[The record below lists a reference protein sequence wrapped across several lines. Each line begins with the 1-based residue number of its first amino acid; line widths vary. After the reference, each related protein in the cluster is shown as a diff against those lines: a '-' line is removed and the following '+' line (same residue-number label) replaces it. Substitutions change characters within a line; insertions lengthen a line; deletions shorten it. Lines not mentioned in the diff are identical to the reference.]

1 MVQSSGLKNVLT
13 RFKRGSA
20 AKTPGN
26 TNKLGS
32 PSKQDAGPSPSKR
45 LFAFSPAKAPTSSR
59 KCIKECEAAAADLI
73 PAAHL
78 SMAVN
83 SPIDAGGD
91 DSNIRVVVRVRPRN
105 DREASMGG
113 AICVQPQDGNSLRL
127 VAPAEPHS
135 FAFDHV
141 ANETSSQKD
150 MFNVAGRPIVDNC
163 LRGFNSCLFAYG
175 QTGSGKTHSMLG
187 GEQMAGDAAVAGD
200 ERRGLIQRIFEQIF
214 AAAETQASTGVQ
226 TKITCSFLEIY
237 NETISD
243 LLSPGA
249 VAGLPLR
256 EDSRRNGGVFVEGLS
271 EESVLNVADV
281 AYLLERGVSNRRI
294 GATLMNERSSRSHS
308 VFTATV
314 ERRTP
319 GVDGAPD
326 TVLRSRLHLVDLAG
340 SERQKTTGAA
350 GDRLKEASG
359 INKSLSTLGLVIMS
373 LVDQQQGRQRH
384 IPYRDS
390 KLTTLLRDSLGGNAK
405 TVMVAC
411 ISPAAINSAETL
423 STLRFA
429 DGAKRIKNK
438 AIVNED
444 AEGDAESLRREV
456 RRLKEELALMGRAAG
471 AHNAHNDDEATDPV
485 TPRRAVPAAGEL
497 PPMTTGGGHGGEGVR
512 RALVGALRREEAA
525 AVQVSTLQEE
535 LEGMRALVA
544 ARDADLQRTQMML
557 KLKESRLSRAAP
569 SSDET
574 ITALNSEIELLKAK
588 LDSHPEVKRFAVEN
602 LHLSHEVTRLQSALD
617 RHELAALGADV
628 ASLRREILGLTETTE
643 VAEEECARARAEAE
657 AAKAS
662 LENESHALKEA
673 LLKLKEGQEVAPALQ
688 QRVADLEL
696 ENDELR
702 LEAVNTKALKE
713 EAERLCTHASG
724 LEVECESLKAALDS
738 KTKEAAET
746 EAVYKGSVEELAT
759 AWEELEKLEAVNTS
773 LEAAVAGAAA
783 AAAVYQEEHEAALS
797 HASSSLEES
806 LCTISELKTDIKA
819 SKADAEE
826 LRAAAAA
833 VTQERDG
840 LIEKVKAKDQ
850 ELEEAHAAFTKIS
863 IDLETERTKLQETE
877 AQAEELKNKLAAST
891 TRAEKAEAAAIE
903 AENQSKELFTSLK
916 ATKNELQGIET
927 QLATSNAEIAL
938 LQEAAVKSAE
948 ELSSSKS
955 ALNTAM
961 TEAATL
967 RMDLNIATK
976 RHQEEIEQLQEEL
989 FTVQGSKDELEYLF
1003 SDKSASLSE
1012 ATEQLTSLRAMLKST
1027 KAAEEASGAKVVE
1040 LTAELRAVKEAQE
1053 VVDHEQEVLEKK
1065 VVLLEQEVKE
1075 AAAEVSALR
1084 CGPLEK
1090 EQQLLLARAELA
1102 DAKSL
1107 YEKTRL
1113 ELATLSA
1120 GMRKKDEEV
1129 ARVRAEMAMEVNDAA
1144 HQVQELLA
1152 AQERAEAAERRAAE
1166 LAERCG
1172 KRPSLGSAQ

>member
-1 MVQSSGLKNVLT
+1 
-13 RFKRGSA
+13 
-20 AKTPGN
+20 
-26 TNKLGS
+26 
-32 PSKQDAGPSPSKR
+32 
-45 LFAFSPAKAPTSSR
+45 
-59 KCIKECEAAAADLI
+59 
-73 PAAHL
+73 
-78 SMAVN
+78 
-83 SPIDAGGD
+83 
-91 DSNIRVVVRVRPRN
+91 
-105 DREASMGG
+105 
-113 AICVQPQDGNSLRL
+113 
-127 VAPAEPHS
+127 
-135 FAFDHV
+135 
-141 ANETSSQKD
+141 
-150 MFNVAGRPIVDNC
+150 
-163 LRGFNSCLFAYG
+163 
-175 QTGSGKTHSMLG
+175 
-187 GEQMAGDAAVAGD
+187 
-200 ERRGLIQRIFEQIF
+200 
-214 AAAETQASTGVQ
+214 
-226 TKITCSFLEIY
+226 
-237 NETISD
+237 
-243 LLSPGA
+243 
-249 VAGLPLR
+249 
-256 EDSRRNGGVFVEGLS
+256 
-271 EESVLNVADV
+271 
-281 AYLLERGVSNRRI
+281 
-294 GATLMNERSSRSHS
+294 MNERSSRSHS

-438 AIVNED
+438 AVVNED

-456 RRLKEELALMGRAAG
+456 RRLKEELALMGLRNGGGPTARG
-471 AHNAHNDDEATDPV
+471 EEADPV
-485 TPRRAVPAAGEL
+485 TPLRGMSAVGGVDNL
-497 PPMTTGGGHGGEGVR
+497 PPMTTGGHAAGGEGVR

-569 SSDET
+569 STDEVVA
-574 ITALNSEIELLKAK
+574 ALSSEIELLKTK

-602 LHLSHEVTRLQSALD
+602 LHLSHEVARLQSALD
-617 RHELAALGADV
+617 RQELAALGADV

-643 VAEEECARARAEAE
+643 VAEEECARARGEAE
-657 AAKAS
+657 AARAA

-673 LLKLKEGQEVAPALQ
+673 QTKLKEGQEVAPVLQ
-688 QRVADLEL
+688 QRVTDLEL

-702 LEAVNTKALKE
+702 LDAVNTKALKE
-713 EAERLCTHASG
+713 EAERLCTHAAG

-746 EAVYKGSVEELAT
+746 KVLYKGTLEKLAG
-759 AWEELEKLEAVNTS
+759 AWEELEKLEGANKA
-773 LEAAVAGAAA
+773 LEAALAAA
-783 AAAVYQEEHEAALS
+783 AENAAALQEEHEAALT
-797 HASSSLEES
+797 HAASSLEES
-806 LCTISELKTDIKA
+806 LRTISELKSDLQA

-826 LRAAAAA
+826 LRAAMA
-833 VTQERDG
+833 VVTEEQDG
-840 LIEKVKAKDQ
+840 LIEKVKTKDQ
-850 ELEEAHAAFTKIS
+850 ELEEAATAFTKLS
-863 IDLETERTKLQETE
+863 SEFENEVTKVHRLETE
-877 AQAEELKNKLAAST
+877 AEELRNNLAVT
-891 TRAEKAEAAAIE
+891 TARAEKAEAMVVE
-903 AENQSKELFTSLK
+903 AEDQIRELSTTLKSTETNAKSL
-916 ATKNELQGIET
+916 ET
-927 QLATSNAEIAL
+927 RLGASNAEIFT
-938 LQEAAVKSAE
+938 LQEAAVKSAA
-948 ELSSSKS
+948 ELSSCKAARDTATTEASNLREEIK
-955 ALNTAM
+955 TAM
-961 TEAATL
+961 
-967 RMDLNIATK
+967 K
-976 RHQEEIEQLQEEL
+976 RHQEEKDKLEEEL
-989 FTVQGSKDELEYLF
+989 LTVQGTKDELEYLL

-1012 ATEQLTSLRAMLKST
+1012 ATEQLASLRATLRTT
-1027 KAAEEASGAKVVE
+1027 KASEEASIAKVAD
-1040 LTAELRAVKEAQE
+1040 LSAELRAAREAQD
-1053 VVDHEQEVLEKK
+1053 VADHEHEVLEKK

-1075 AAAEVSALR
+1075 AQAEASALR

-1090 EQQLLLARAELA
+1090 EQQLILARAELA
-1102 DAKSL
+1102 DAKRKH
-1107 YEKTRL
+1107 EKTRL

-1120 GMRKKDEEV
+1120 GMKKKDEEV

-1166 LAERCG
+1166 LAKRV
-1172 KRPSLGSAQ
+1172 RPSFGSAQ